1 MLASYNAGE
10 AAVRRWVSER
20 PNVALDEFIDD
31 IPFPETQNYVKK
43 ILGTAEDY
51 RRLYGPD
58 TESRGGR
65 VHPPAAPAPEI
76 APVAA
81 RAAVAA
87 SSSKS
92 KAVSTKAPEESVR
105 RSRSHS
111 NERRIASALPR
122 RARRRKHMSKL
133 TGSKKATQFTES
145 VIREMTRLNQL
156 HGGVNLSQGF
166 PDFPA
171 PAVKEAACAAIN
183 ADVNQYAVTW
193 GARPLREAIAREF
206 TRRYGLPIVADEQV
220 TVCCGSTEAMM
231 STMMAII
238 DPGDEVVIFEPFYEN
253 YGPDAIL
260 SGATPR
266 YVTLHE
272 PDWTFDPDELA
283 AAFNEKTKAI
293 IINTPNNPT
302 GKVFTRE
309 ELETIAALCRKWD
322 AIAISDEIY
331 EHIIY
336 DGHRHIPIA
345 TIEGMADRTVTIN
358 GLSKTYSVTGWRVG
372 WTISPPSL
380 TGAIRKVHDFLTVG
394 AAAPL
399 QEAGAVALALPDT
412 YYLDLAAQYQRRRD
426 MLLDIL
432 ERHHFTCYKPH
443 GAYYIM
449 TDISTFGFGDD
460 VEFARY
466 LVRDVGV
473 AAVPGS
479 SFYKN
484 PAAGR
489 TKLRFCFCKR
499 DETLLEADRRLGEAR
514 PRRRSNSLSLPT
526 TLGPSSQRPVSV
538 FDVADAEPRPQ
549 YLATTPIY
557 APLNVKLPVSVLM
570 M

>member
-1 MLASYNAGE
+1 MDGPSSIAMSHQRSAIY
-10 AAVRRWVSER
+10 R
-20 PNVALDEFIDD
+20 
-31 IPFPETQNYVKK
+31 
-43 ILGTAEDY
+43 ILY
-51 RRLYGPD
+51 
-58 TESRGGR
+58 
-65 VHPPAAPAPEI
+65 
-76 APVAA
+76 
-81 RAAVAA
+81 
-87 SSSKS
+87 
-92 KAVSTKAPEESVR
+92 
-105 RSRSHS
+105 
-111 NERRIASALPR
+111 
-122 RARRRKHMSKL
+122 MSKL

-156 HGGVNLSQGF
+156 YGGVNLSQGF

-171 PAVKEAACAAIN
+171 PAAIKDAACAAIN

-206 TRRYGLPIVADEQV
+206 TKRYGLEIVADEQV
-220 TVCCGSTEAMM
+220 TVCCGTTEAMM

-266 YVTLHE
+266 YVTLHA
-272 PDWTFDPDELA
+272 PDWSFDPDELA

-302 GKVFTRE
+302 GKVFSRD
-309 ELETIAALCRKWD
+309 ELEMISVLCRKWD

-345 TIEGMADRTVTIN
+345 TLEGMADRTITLN
-358 GLSKTYSVTGWRVG
+358 GLSKTFSVTGWRVG

-394 AAAPL
+394 APAPL
-399 QEAGAVALALPDT
+399 QEAGAVALGFAEE
-412 YYLDLAAQYQRRRD
+412 YYTSLAAHYQERRD
-426 MLLDIL
+426 VLVDIL
-432 ERHHFTCYKPH
+432 ERHHFTTYRPF

-449 TDISTFGFGDD
+449 TDISTFGFADD

-466 LVRDVGV
+466 LVKDVGV

-479 SFYKN
+479 SFYKTG
-484 PAAGR
+484 AGR
-489 TKLRFCFCKR
+489 TKLRFCFCKK
-499 DETLLEADRRLGEAR
+499 DETLAEADRRLQLLVPAGV
-514 PRRRSNSLSLPT
+514 
-526 TLGPSSQRPVSV
+526 TLH
-538 FDVADAEPRPQ
+538 
-549 YLATTPIY
+549 
-557 APLNVKLPVSVLM
+557 
-570 M
+570 